1 MAVVVVSG
9 AIANKPFQGG
19 EAWVRLS
26 WALGL
31 KRLGFEVW
39 LVEQITGATCVDET
53 GAVVPFEESAN
64 RAYFLDVVAAFGLG
78 DTAVLVLDD
87 GPVTAGAPW
96 EEVCDV
102 AVEAELLI
110 NISGHVRSDA
120 LLRRFRRRAYVDIDP
135 GYTQMWHE
143 AGGDPVNLLAHDLHF
158 TIAENIGR
166 SACGIPD
173 AGLRWIPTRQPVVL
187 DEWPTA
193 PAADDGRFT
202 TIASWRNPFGRL
214 EYAGRT
220 YGIKLDEFRKLIDLP
235 RRSSNRFELALDIHQ
250 AERPDL
256 ELLRR
261 NGWDIADPR
270 AVAATPEA
278 FRGYVQ
284 GSGAEF
290 SVAQGVYVETASGW
304 FSDRTARYLASGKPT
319 LVQDTGFGTV
329 LPVGEGIVPFRT
341 MDEALAGADSI
352 VADHDRH
359 ARGARAIAEQHFDSD
374 IVLGRFLED
383 AGVGP

>member
-1 MAVVVVSG
+1 
-9 AIANKPFQGG
+9 
-19 EAWVRLS
+19 
-26 WALGL
+26 
-31 KRLGFEVW
+31 
-39 LVEQITGATCVDET
+39 
-53 GAVVPFEESAN
+53 
-64 RAYFLDVVAAFGLG
+64 
-78 DTAVLVLDD
+78 
-87 GPVTAGAPW
+87 
-96 EEVCDV
+96 
-102 AVEAELLI
+102 
-110 NISGHVRSDA
+110 
-120 LLRRFRRRAYVDIDP
+120 
-135 GYTQMWHE
+135 
-143 AGGDPVNLLAHDLHF
+143 
-158 TIAENIGR
+158 
-166 SACGIPD
+166 
-173 AGLRWIPTRQPVVL
+173 VL

-220 YGIKLDEFRKLIDLP
+220 YGIKLDEFRKLIELP
-235 RRSSNRFELALDIHQ
+235 KRSSNRFELALDIHQ